1 MKRKIF
7 LLICVV
13 LIAALLIGVLAACDP
28 GSKEQ
33 SNTKTPG
40 DTTTPGEPGIT
51 APVNPGQDGEEQNPG
66 QGDEGQEP
74 GQDDEEQNPGQGDEG
89 QGEGD
94 EGQDPGQDDEWQKSS
109 EEEYRQDNIIELK
122 NILVN
127 GYNEHAESTGG
138 SLKIGDIDNIIL
150 NLAAAEVYFT
160 ADMVGVF
167 GSTNYCFTAGISG
180 ESFNGSTQEELNEY
194 LTSFYENGNKI
205 NFVGEKRI
213 SLSNMVDEKKF
224 NALMGHFQREIES
237 EEYGKVD
244 FSSVPSENFY
254 NVTYFFNAGDPNNSN
269 IEAIECQMIVGEKVY
284 TVQARNLPMGGGAYA
299 VESFL
304 QDEHTVFM
312 IVSIKPFKEFD
323 INTVITG

>member
-1 MKRKIF
+1 MIAAISPWEGNMKRKIF
-7 LLICVV
+7 LLICAV

-33 SNTKTPG
+33 GGTQTPG
-40 DTTTPGEPGIT
+40 GTTTPGEPGIT
-51 APVNPGQDGEEQNPG
+51 TPVNPGQGDEEQQPEQGEEGQEPG
-66 QGDEGQEP
+66 QGEEGQEP
-74 GQDDEEQNPGQGDEG
+74 GQDDEEQ
-89 QGEGD
+89 
-94 EGQDPGQDDEWQKSS
+94 KIS

-138 SLKIGDIDNIIL
+138 SLKMGDIDNIIL
-150 NLAAAEVYFT
+150 NPAAAEVYFT

-194 LTSFYENGNKI
+194 LISFYENGNKI

-224 NALMGHFQREIES
+224 NELMGHFKRKIES

-254 NVTYFFNAGDPNNSN
+254 NVTYFFHAGDPDNSN

-284 TVQARNLPMGGGAYA
+284 TVQARNLPMGVGAYA

-323 INTVITG
+323 ISTVITD